1 MDAVS
6 TDPTTRR
13 WHRRVAWVALVAVLC
28 FATTGLLHPLMT
40 RLQPQPAQRTPPPM
54 PVLDH
59 ALPAPALALA
69 AVGVG
74 ELKSLRL
81 LHDGERWRW
90 RAETEGDV
98 RWLDAETGEP
108 MPDQAERAQAV
119 RLARWYAGEP
129 NATVAAIERV
139 ETFDADYGYVNRLLP
154 VWRVRFD
161 RADALAVY
169 VSTGDD
175 RLATMSDAR
184 KRAFQSLFRAVHSWS
199 WLPAPW
205 RNGWINALLIGV
217 LATTALGLA
226 RAVRTRGGRRWTLR
240 RAHRWGGVA
249 LALAVV
255 AWSTSGFVQARGN
268 AARERADSPQRPL
281 HVDRARLTAAIAP
294 SGMATAGA
302 SLVSLAGEPVWSWAL
317 TPPRTT
323 TGQGLAMGEHQH
335 LGATPQAV
343 EPPRSRYVSAVDGR
357 DLPDAAAQH
366 LAELATYFG
375 IVAVGAPQR
384 VDAFTH
390 EYGFLFKRL
399 PVFKLMQD
407 DAAHTAWYL
416 DPASER
422 LAARIYDGD
431 RIAGAF
437 FAYAHKW
444 EWLTPLAGKDWR
456 DGLSAFVAL
465 GVVLLAI
472 GGTLLRRRAVR

>member
-1 MDAVS
+1 MDALS
-6 TDPTTRR
+6 TGSTTRR
-13 WHRRVAWVALVAVLC
+13 WHRRVAWVALVAVLG

-40 RLQPQPAQRTPPPM
+40 RLQPPPAQRLPPPI
-54 PVLDH
+54 PRLTQ
-59 ALPAPALALA
+59 ALPAPAAALA
-69 AVGVG
+69 AAGVG
-74 ELKSLRL
+74 KLKSLRL

-90 RAETEGDV
+90 RAETDGDV

-108 MPDQAERAQAV
+108 LPDGAERTQAV
-119 RLARWYAGEP
+119 RLARWYAGESAAP
-129 NATVAAIERV
+129 VAAIERI
-139 ETFDADYGYVNRLLP
+139 ESFDADYGYVNRLLP
-154 VWRVRFD
+154 VWRVGFD

-169 VSTGDD
+169 VSPDDD
-175 RLATMSDAR
+175 RLATMSNAR
-184 KRAFQSLFRAVHSWS
+184 KRAFQSLFCAVHSWA

-205 RNGWINALLIGV
+205 RNGWINALLLGV
-217 LATTALGLA
+217 VVTTALGLTLA
-226 RAVRTRGGRRWTLR
+226 LRTRGGRRWTLR

-268 AARERADSPQRPL
+268 AARERADSPQQPL
-281 HVDRARLTAAIAP
+281 RLDSARLTAALAP
-294 SGMATAGA
+294 PGVAAAGA
-302 SLVSLAGEPVWSWAL
+302 SLVSLAGEPVWRWAL

-335 LGATPQAV
+335 HGAAPQAV
-343 EPPRSRYVSAVDGR
+343 ELPRNRYVSAVDGR
-357 DLPDAAAQH
+357 ELTDGASQH
-366 LAELATYFG
+366 LAELAAHFG
-375 IVAVGAPQR
+375 IVAAGAPQR

-399 PVFKLMQD
+399 PVFKLTQD

-422 LAARIYDGD
+422 LAARIDDGD
-431 RIAGAF
+431 RTAGTF

-456 DGLSAFVAL
+456 DGISAFVAL
-465 GVVLLAI
+465 GVVLLAL